1 MSVQRWIQRSVPLA
15 AVALVG
21 AAPMLFAQGQELFE
35 WNGRVDREVQ
45 ITMRGNNL
53 WTTPIGQTEPGRAHS
68 RAMSALPRQDG
79 QVSIQV
85 LNGRGSV
92 DVIQQPS
99 AQNGYTTT
107 IRIQDPRGG
116 ADNYRLVAYWQTY
129 SNGEYVGRNR
139 GRGRGRDRDGDRD
152 DANRGRDR
160 DRDDVDRGRDRDR
173 GDVYRGRDNGG
184 YDNRQNGQYGQYG
197 NQTALHWSGN
207 VDDELEIR
215 IQNGQVDYRTVRGA
229 QPTSIRADRGTLN
242 MPRTNATLNVVQNQG
257 RGSVSV
263 IQQPAQWNGYT
274 TVIRVKDPQ
283 GGYGFYDFNLIWQ

>member
-1 MSVQRWIQRSVPLA
+1 MQRWIQRSVPLA

-45 ITMRGNNL
+45 ITMRGSSLRTAN
-53 WTTPIGQTEPGRAHS
+53 IGQTEPGRARS
-68 RAMSALPRQDG
+68 RTFSTLPNQNG
-79 QVSIQV
+79 LVNVQV
-85 LNGRGSV
+85 LNGRGNV
-92 DVIQQPS
+92 DVIEQPS

-116 ADNYRLVAYWQTY
+116 SDNYRLVAYWQNY
-129 SNGEYVGRNR
+129 SNGDYIGR
-139 GRGRGRDRDGDRD
+139 GRGRGRDRDREDI
-152 DANRGRDR
+152 
-160 DRDDVDRGRDRDR
+160 
-173 GDVYRGRDNGG
+173 YRGRDNGG
-184 YDNRQNGQYGQYG
+184 YDNRQNGQNGQYGQYG

-215 IQNGQVDYRTVRGA
+215 IQNGQVDYRTIRGA
-229 QPTSIRADRGTLN
+229 QPTSVRADRGSVN

-274 TVIRVKDPQ
+274 TVIRIKDPQ
-283 GGYGFYDFNLIWQ
+283 GGYGYYDFNLIWQ

>member
-1 MSVQRWIQRSVPLA
+1 MSRQRWIQRSIPLA
-15 AVALVG
+15 ALALVG
-21 AAPMLFAQGQELFE
+21 AAPVLLAQGQELFE

-53 WTTPIGQTEPGRAHS
+53 WTTPIGQTEPGRARG
-68 RAMSALPRQDG
+68 RAFSMLPRQDG
-79 QVSIQV
+79 QVTVEV
-85 LNGRGSV
+85 LNGRGNV

-116 ADNYRLVAYWQTY
+116 ADNYRLVGYWQAY
-129 SNGEYVGRNR
+129 SNGEYIGRNR
-139 GRGRGRDRDGDRD
+139 GR
-152 DANRGRDR
+152 ARGRDR
-160 DRDDVDRGRDRDR
+160 DRDRDRD
-173 GDVYRGRDNGG
+173 DIYRGRDNGG
-184 YDNRQNGQYGQYG
+184 YNNGQYGQYGQYG

-215 IQNGQVDYRTVRGA
+215 IQNGRVDYRTVRGA
-229 QPTSIRADRGTLN
+229 QPTSIRADAINLN
-242 MPRTNATLNVVQNQG
+242 MPRSNVTLNVVQNQG

-263 IQQPAQWNGYT
+263 IQQPAQWNGFT

-283 GGYGFYDFNLIWQ
+283 GGYGYYDFNLIWQ

>member
-1 MSVQRWIQRSVPLA
+1 MSMQRWIQRSVPFA

-21 AAPMLFAQGQELFE
+21 AAPMAFAQGQELFE

-45 ITMRGNNL
+45 ITMRGNSL
-53 WTTPIGQTEPGRAHS
+53 RTMPIGQTEPGPARS

-79 QVSIQV
+79 QVTVQV
-85 LNGRGSV
+85 LNGRGDV
-92 DVIQQPS
+92 EVIQQPS

-107 IRIQDPRGG
+107 IRIQDPRSG
-116 ADNYRLVAYWQTY
+116 ADNYRLVAYYENY
-129 SNGEYVGRNR
+129 SNGEYIGRNNGR
-139 GRGRGRDRDGDRD
+139 GRGRGRDRD
-152 DANRGRDR
+152 
-160 DRDDVDRGRDRDR
+160 DVDRGR
-173 GDVYRGRDNGG
+173 RDNGG
-184 YDNRQNGQYGQYG
+184 YNNGGYNNGRDGQYGQYG

-215 IQNGQVDYRTVRGA
+215 IQNGQIDYRTVHGA
-229 QPTSIRADRGTLN
+229 QPTSIRADRGSAN
-242 MPRTNATLNVVQNQG
+242 MPRTNATMTVVQNQG

-263 IQQPAQWNGYT
+263 IQQPASWNGYT

>member
-1 MSVQRWIQRSVPLA
+1 MALA
-15 AVALVG
+15 QG
-21 AAPMLFAQGQELFE
+21 QGQELFE

-53 WTTPIGQTEPGRAHS
+53 WTTPVGQTEPGRARS
-68 RAMSALPRQDG
+68 RAVSVLPRQDG
-79 QVSIQV
+79 QVSVQL
-85 LNGRGSV
+85 LNGRGDV
-92 DVIQQPS
+92 EVIQQPS

-107 IRIQDPRGG
+107 IRVRDPRGG
-116 ADNYRLVAYWQTY
+116 ADNYRLVAYYQTY
-129 SNGEYVGRNR
+129 SNGEYIGRNR
-139 GRGRGRDRDGDRD
+139 GR
-152 DANRGRDR
+152 ARGRDR
-160 DRDDVDRGRDRDR
+160 DRDDVYDNRDNRDNRDR
-173 GDVYRGRDNGG
+173 RDNGG
-184 YDNRQNGQYGQYG
+184 YNNGQYGQNGQYG

-229 QPTSIRADRGTLN
+229 QPTSIRADRGTVN
-242 MPRTNATLNVVQNQG
+242 MPRTNANLMVVQNQG

-263 IQQPAQWNGYT
+263 IQQPAAWNGYT

>member
-1 MSVQRWIQRSVPLA
+1 MSMQRWIQRSVPFA

-21 AAPMLFAQGQELFE
+21 AAPIVLAQAQGQELFE

-68 RAMSALPRQDG
+68 RAMSVLPRQDG
-79 QVSIQV
+79 QVSVQLV
-85 LNGRGSV
+85 NGRGDV

-107 IRIQDPRGG
+107 IRVRDPRGG
-116 ADNYRLVAYWQTY
+116 ADNYRLVAYYQTY
-129 SNGEYVGRNR
+129 SNGEYIGRGR
-139 GRGRGRDRDGDRD
+139 GRGRGRDRD
-152 DANRGRDR
+152 
-160 DRDDVDRGRDRDR
+160 RDDVYDNRNR
-173 GDVYRGRDNGG
+173 RDNGG
-184 YDNRQNGQYGQYG
+184 YNNGQNGQYGS
-197 NQTALHWSGN
+197 QTALHWSGN

-242 MPRTNATLNVVQNQG
+242 MPRTNATLTVVQNQG

-263 IQQPAQWNGYT
+263 IQQAAAWNGYT
-274 TVIRVKDPQ
+274 TVIRVKDSQ

>member
-1 MSVQRWIQRSVPLA
+1 MA

-21 AAPMLFAQGQELFE
+21 AAPVLFAQGQELFE

-53 WTTPIGQTEPGRAHS
+53 RTVDIGQTEPGRARS
-68 RAMSALPRQDG
+68 RAFSMLPRQDG
-79 QVSIQV
+79 QVSVQV
-85 LNGRGSV
+85 LNGRGNV

-99 AQNGYTTT
+99 AQNGYATTV
-107 IRIQDPRGG
+107 RIQDPRGG

-129 SNGEYVGRNR
+129 SNDDYIGR
-139 GRGRGRDRDGDRD
+139 
-152 DANRGRDR
+152 NRGRDR
-160 DRDDVDRGRDRDR
+160 DRDRDHDRD
-173 GDVYRGRDNGG
+173 DVYRGRDNGG
-184 YDNRQNGQYGQYG
+184 YDNRGRNGGYGQTGQNGQYGQYG

-215 IQNGQVDYRTVRGA
+215 IQNGQVDYRTIRGA

-242 MPRTNATLNVVQNQG
+242 IPWNNATLTVVQNQG

-263 IQQPAQWNGYT
+263 IQQPAQWNGFT